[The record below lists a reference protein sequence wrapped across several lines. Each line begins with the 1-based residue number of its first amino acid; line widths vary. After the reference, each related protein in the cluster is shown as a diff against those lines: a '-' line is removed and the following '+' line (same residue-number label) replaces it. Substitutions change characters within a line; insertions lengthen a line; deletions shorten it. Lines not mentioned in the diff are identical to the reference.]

1 VTRDIVNLETVAT
14 MAINT
19 LLISLVTAA
28 TVSAH
33 GHVTGIIANGQY
45 YQGYTPNF
53 KYMNPVPKVPAWS
66 AGGYGQGGIAPDQF
80 GRVSGE
86 SLVI

>member
-1 VTRDIVNLETVAT
+1 
-14 MAINT
+14 MAFET
-19 LLISLVTAA
+19 LLISLATAA

-33 GHVTGIIANGQY
+33 GHVTGIVANGQY

-80 GRVSGE
+80 AKVCTK
-86 SLVI
+86 SLFGQERMEEWLE